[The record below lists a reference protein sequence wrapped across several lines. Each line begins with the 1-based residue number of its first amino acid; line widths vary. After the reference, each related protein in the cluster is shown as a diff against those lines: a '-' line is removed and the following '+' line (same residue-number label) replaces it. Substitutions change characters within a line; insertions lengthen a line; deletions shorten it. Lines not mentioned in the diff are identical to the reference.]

1 MALVTLKI
9 IGDNSKS
16 SNTQN
21 YGFDPVSGSNF
32 IEDVPNNQPYSI
44 EKKINPETE
53 WMFDYPGF
61 HIEIVPIIGAIIESV
76 TTNIDYTSPDG
87 DTISQYQQGSTFVFE
102 GSYSSMLNISN
113 NEDVVFTVKYVGGV
127 ETEAPFN
134 RTYLLDETALDQF
147 AIEEMAVVDPVTND
161 TDSKTKYIVS
171 MVSFPF
177 PIDESL
183 LTSEK
188 MAVAFGKYGSS
199 IQAYM
204 VLTDT
209 LPVFMGE
216 IQLPDLKNSVEL
228 SASKFSLYMPLMEV
242 IELETSIFNGVKIS
256 INLLVD
262 VYSGTSTVNI
272 VKNDEVKPSL
282 SVQRK
287 IGKSLPIQT
296 YMDVTQAFEKSQLLE
311 NVIKTAY
318 VEHEKKVLVEGD
330 GMNLVKISGKLE
342 DATGLCFVDEIYLA
356 GEMTAKEM
364 ADIKVLLSQGV
375 YIN

>member
-21 YGFDPVSGSNF
+21 YGFDPASGSNF

-53 WMFDYPGF
+53 WLFDSPAF
-61 HIEIVPIIGAIIESV
+61 HIEIVPIGGAIIESV
-76 TTNIDYTSPDG
+76 TTNINYTSPDG
-87 DTISQYQQGSTFVFE
+87 GTISQYQQGNTFVFN
-102 GSYSSMLNISN
+102 GAYSSMLNISN

-127 ETEAPFN
+127 ETETPFN
-134 RTYLLDETALDQF
+134 RTYLLDKTALDKF
-147 AIEEMAVVDPVTND
+147 AREEMAVVDPVTND
-161 TDSKTKYIVS
+161 SDSKTKYIVS
-171 MVSFPF
+171 MMSFPF

-188 MAVAFGKYGSS
+188 MAVAFGKYGSN
-199 IQAYM
+199 IQAHL

-242 IELETSIFNGVKIS
+242 IELETSIFNGAKIS

-272 VKNDEVKPSL
+272 VKNGEVKPSL

-296 YMDVTQAFEKSQLLE
+296 YMDVTQAFEKSQLIE

-330 GMNLVKISGKLE
+330 GMNLVKVSGKLE

-356 GEMTAKEM
+356 GEMTVKEK

>member
-21 YGFDPVSGSNF
+21 YGFDPASGSNF

-44 EKKINPETE
+44 DKKINPETE
-53 WMFDYPGF
+53 YMFDYPGF
-61 HIEIVPIIGAIIESV
+61 NIEIVPIGGAIIESV
-76 TTNIDYTSPDG
+76 TTNLDYTSPDG
-87 DTISQYQQGSTFVFE
+87 GTISQYQYGGNFVFK

-127 ETEAPFN
+127 EAETPFN

-147 AIEEMAVVDPVTND
+147 SREEMVVVDPVTNES
-161 TDSKTKYIVS
+161 DSKTKYIVS
-171 MVSFPF
+171 MMSFPF

-183 LTSEK
+183 LKSEK
-188 MAVAFGKYGSS
+188 MAVAFGKYGSG
-199 IQAYM
+199 IQAHM

-216 IQLPDLKNSVEL
+216 IQLPNLKNSVEL
-228 SASKFSLYMPLMEV
+228 STSKFSLYMPLMEV
-242 IELETSIFNGVKIS
+242 IELETSIFNGAKIS
-256 INLLVD
+256 INLLAD

-296 YMDVTQAFEKSQLLE
+296 YKDVTQAFEKSQLLE

-330 GMNLVKISGKLE
+330 GMNLVKVSGKLE
-342 DATGLCFVDEIYLA
+342 DVPGLCFVDEIYLT
-356 GEMTAKEM
+356 GEMTAKEK